1 MTPSAGARPRHPAS
15 SPFQRGPEPPI
26 EQYAIDDLVC
36 HDSHGVGRVMRL
48 EPTAVVVDFGA
59 QKVRVMSPFRKLTK
73 L

>member
-1 MTPSAGARPRHPAS
+1 MTPSAGARPRHLAS
-15 SPFQRGPEPPI
+15 SPFQRGPEPEI

-36 HDSHGVGRVMRL
+36 HDSHGVGRVIRL
-48 EPTAVVVDFGA
+48 EPAAVVVDFGA